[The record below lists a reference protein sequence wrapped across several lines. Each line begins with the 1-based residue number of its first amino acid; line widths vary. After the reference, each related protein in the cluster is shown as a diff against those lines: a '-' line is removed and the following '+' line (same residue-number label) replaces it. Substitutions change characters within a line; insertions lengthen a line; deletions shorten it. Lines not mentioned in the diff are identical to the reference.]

1 MELEDDDRVCK
12 TANAREDLKLKG
24 CIKILMVARTKNH
37 GIIVREV
44 E

>member
-12 TANAREDLKLKG
+12 TANAREDLKVKG
-24 CIKILMVARTKNH
+24 CIKRLMVARMENH
-37 GIIVREV
+37 VREV